1 MNETEF
7 QERFEGFINDRE
19 YMQSQG
25 MSTVEIDRK
34 IRGLLDRYFDEHD
47 RAMYE
52 NKNLQNGTD

>member
-1 MNETEF
+1 MIETEF

-25 MSTVEIDRK
+25 KSTMPIDRK
-34 IRGLLDRYFDEHD
+34 IYRLLGRYFDEHD

-52 NKNLQNGTD
+52 NKNLQNGAD